1 MIVAGVENISSCT
14 NYKTT
19 SSLRVSV
26 MTTAPSR
33 LTVEACGLGENGLCG
48 QAAARR
54 ARSVSC
60 RGARGRLLSVS
71 PTPRVQNRTR
81 PVPRWRGCYEGQ

>member
-1 MIVAGVENISSCT
+1 MTVAGVENISSCT
-14 NYKTT
+14 NYKTS

-48 QAAARR
+48 QAAWGSGPTAFCLSN
-54 ARSVSC
+54 SVHKTE
-60 RGARGRLLSVS
+60 RDQYLAGGAVMRVS
-71 PTPRVQNRTR
+71 KFMHVTP
-81 PVPRWRGCYEGQ
+81 